1 MGKVISHIIPYICL
15 RRLHQKEGQILYVFQ
30 SKNVYDIII
39 VFTEQLP
46 QSRLIAWNIFAI
58 LCKVTIK
65 YP

>member
-39 VFTEQLP
+39 VFEEQL
-46 QSRLIAWNIFAI
+46 
-58 LCKVTIK
+58 
-65 YP
+65 